1 MIAGNFA
8 ATVRMVVMS
17 RLPRMQQ
24 WQTGPNGDWSTTV
37 RNVKLVIH
45 NAGSFT
51 RFLLLKRSRTER
63 RGEMLLE
70 SGCEENVNA
79 AKAKA
84 IERARKLRATSAA
97 GRSTRRM

>member
-1 MIAGNFA
+1 MSEGASDRVA
-8 ATVRMVVMS
+8 AAIGGTTEM
-17 RLPRMQQ
+17 LQQ
-24 WQTGPNGDWSTTV
+24 WRTEPNGDLSITV
-37 RNVKLVIH
+37 LSLRLVIH

-97 GRSTRRM
+97 GRSTRR